1 MFRKL
6 GDAFRNFMMGRY
18 GSDTLNKWLLI
29 FGVVLIL
36 LGSLLGV
43 AWLNL
48 LAYVPL
54 GWCIFRMYSRN
65 IEARRREKPG
75 APLLPLP
82 PLPSDGPRPRRT
94 WKNQHPLPQMQRAV
108 HQKDIRKRDA
118 IASLFYFMPLYGY
131 ASFRS
136 VRPSR

>member
-65 IEARRREKPG
+65 ISARRKENTAFVNFFNHLKDREHRYFRC
-75 APLLPLP
+75 
-82 PLPSDGPRPRRT
+82 PRCRQTVRVPAGRG
-94 WKNQHPLPQMQRAV
+94 KIN
-108 HQKDIRKRDA
+108 IRCPKCSEQF
-118 IASLFYFMPLYGY
+118 IKKT
-131 ASFRS
+131 
-136 VRPSR
+136 